1 MTKQI
6 NIKANINEI
15 INTLNFPV
23 KQELKS
29 TSNKFKTSLKN
40 LPYTDNVLLVTAFI
54 SWIHRMTNEET
65 VSLDIHKDGQFY
77 PLEITF
83 SKETT
88 VKTVVS
94 MVQEALLKDGVEAS
108 TNHIIFTDKQIEDV
122 EGIVFQLVVEGNSFY
137 LAGTEQIINAN
148 FEQRYLS
155 SFNILALD
163 LNNNKEKAVLDLE
176 ILTPEEVDLWKSI
189 NDNKKDFPKGETL
202 HGIFSKTA
210 RNYPKKYALSNES
223 EKITFRELEKYS
235 NKVAN
240 YLVTNGVKIGDY
252 IAVYM
257 ERSIEAIVG
266 MLGVMKAG
274 AVNILVSEERL

>member
-189 NDNKKDFPKGETL
+189 NDNKKDFPKGKPYTVSSLKRLEIIL
-202 HGIFSKTA
+202 
-210 RNYPKKYALSNES
+210 RNMPFPMNLKKLLSEN
-223 EKITFRELEKYS
+223 
-235 NKVAN
+235 
-240 YLVTNGVKIGDY
+240 
-252 IAVYM
+252 
-257 ERSIEAIVG
+257 
-266 MLGVMKAG
+266 
-274 AVNILVSEERL
+274 